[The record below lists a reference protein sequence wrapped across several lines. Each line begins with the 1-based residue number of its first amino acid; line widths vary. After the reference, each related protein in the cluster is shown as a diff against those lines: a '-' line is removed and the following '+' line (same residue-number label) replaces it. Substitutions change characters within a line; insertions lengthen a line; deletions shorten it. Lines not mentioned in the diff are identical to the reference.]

1 MASNKSAE
9 EGELVENVSKVDIDK
24 MIKFLHTHTDYK
36 VIAGHEQR
44 HSTPKV
50 KTEAKSEATFDV
62 WMFEV
67 KCVLREGNYS
77 DSVVLQSVRGSLK
90 GKARSLLLSLSEH
103 ASPQQILDKLEGVY
117 GNVYTSEALLEKFY
131 KETQQQNQ
139 TVADFG
145 MTLESIIQPA
155 VEKGDITFETKNEML
170 RSKFWSGIRDPLLK
184 NSSRYKFDTVKDF
197 DQLRKE
203 IRAIE
208 LELLNSE
215 KPTSIVQHQPIS
227 SDSVKLDDILKKID
241 RMGKRLDTLEKKT
254 PEEAPR
260 TTGISNEGQIGDSKL
275 VDVKHGPT
283 LAKSKNDTVSKPRT
297 TLLDRMGKS
306 NETHVYVNGKKCKSL
321 IDSGSMVSTISEP
334 TLRYLH
340 PVPTVKT
347 LDEFIL
353 SVRVA
358 EGSQL
363 PYHGYVEVNIK
374 VPFHTESM
382 MVPLL
387 VVPET
392 DYNRSVPVIIGT
404 NVLRPIKSTLTCD
417 SQVNIPRE
425 WETAFSAMD
434 ASITSLV
441 KSTNRRPIKVSP
453 MSIMTVTGLCK
464 TKSGNQTAVTE
475 CLDDNQGS
483 LGICPRVVSL
493 KPTGKSRV
501 PVRIFNMTAKAIYLK
516 PRSVICGLNEV
527 KIVRHADLDSSD
539 ENTESSKKGDEQ
551 DKGKILEKL
560 GVELTELTPEMKG
573 KLENL
578 ICNWKSIFSTGP
590 TDLGFTTLVEH
601 EINLTDEKPFREPYR
616 RIPPSMFDEN
626 KARGFASLSLAPI
639 SSFACFP
646 SGDITTTL
654 FESEPAT

>member
-50 KTEAKSEATFDV
+50 KTEGIPPRPPPPTPIRGSSFLRTGGIQGFGNTSSSFSAYQRPRFPIFSGEAKSEATFDV
-62 WMFEV
+62 WMFE
-67 KCVLREGNYS
+67 
-77 DSVVLQSVRGSLK
+77 SVRGSLK

-260 TTGISNEGQIGDSKL
+260 TTGNNQFN
-275 VDVKHGPT
+275 T
-283 LAKSKNDTVSKPRT
+283 
-297 TLLDRMGKS
+297 
-306 NETHVYVNGKKCKSL
+306 
-321 IDSGSMVSTISEP
+321 
-334 TLRYLH
+334 
-340 PVPTVKT
+340 
-347 LDEFIL
+347 
-353 SVRVA
+353 
-358 EGSQL
+358 
-363 PYHGYVEVNIK
+363 GY
-374 VPFHTESM
+374 S
-382 MVPLL
+382 
-387 VVPET
+387 
-392 DYNRSVPVIIGT
+392 RG
-404 NVLRPIKSTLTCD
+404 
-417 SQVNIPRE
+417 
-425 WETAFSAMD
+425 
-434 ASITSLV
+434 
-441 KSTNRRPIKVSP
+441 NRRGNNSRRYGRGNRYQNDRG
-453 MSIMTVTGLCK
+453 SNRGTYQRE
-464 TKSGNQTAVTE
+464 SGHAMQYTE
-475 CLDDNQGS
+475 DN
-483 LGICPRVVSL
+483 
-493 KPTGKSRV
+493 
-501 PVRIFNMTAKAIYLK
+501 
-516 PRSVICGLNEV
+516 LNE
-527 KIVRHADLDSSD
+527 
-539 ENTESSKKGDEQ
+539 
-551 DKGKILEKL
+551 
-560 GVELTELTPEMKG
+560 
-573 KLENL
+573 
-578 ICNWKSIFSTGP
+578 
-590 TDLGFTTLVEH
+590 
-601 EINLTDEKPFREPYR
+601 
-616 RIPPSMFDEN
+616 
-626 KARGFASLSLAPI
+626 
-639 SSFACFP
+639 
-646 SGDITTTL
+646 
-654 FESEPAT
+654 